1 MIKSLTIRGPFRGPT
16 GHDHHTRAF
25 VRHLLA
31 AGVRIQLLDVPAWG
45 PRRMAPS
52 HPDPLVDT
60 LATPVGADIVLH
72 FCMPH
77 QVAGGLTRFD
87 VNFTMFE
94 ASRVPRAWVD
104 LGLSHDLVVVP
115 TAASRDAWTA
125 SGFPEERL
133 RVCPFGIDGAR
144 FHPDATPL
152 ALADRDGRPLASY
165 RTRVLNVSDLT
176 PRKNLLGLLRV
187 WLRATSRD
195 DDAILLLKVGRGA
208 PGATVRF
215 MREVD
220 MLERQ
225 VGRTRPQAAPVLFMD
240 HVWADAEMP
249 GLFAAATHYWS
260 MSHGEGWDQPMM
272 EAAATG
278 LRLITPRHTA
288 YPTYL
293 DEPAVSWLPA
303 RRVVAWVPGDGSLA
317 ALYRGAEW
325 WEPDED
331 AAAEAIRAAIRGEV
345 DDRPTARARLLAEFT
360 WPQATAR
367 LLSILAELQ
376 SR

>member
-1 MIKSLTIRGPFRGPT
+1 VIKSLTVRGPFRGPT
-16 GHDHHTRAF
+16 GHDHHTREF

-45 PRRMAPS
+45 PRRLAPS
-52 HPDPLVDT
+52 QRDPLFDA
-60 LATPVGADIVLH
+60 LSTPVGADIVLH

-94 ASRVPRAWVD
+94 ATRVPQAWVD

-115 TAASRDAWTA
+115 TPASRDAWTA

-133 RVCPFGIDGAR
+133 RLCPLGVDGGR
-144 FHPDATPL
+144 FHPDVTPL
-152 ALADRDGRPLASY
+152 ALADRDGRSLASY

-176 PRKNLLGLLRV
+176 ARKNLLGLLRV
-187 WLRATSRD
+187 WLRETSRR
-195 DDAILLLKVGRGA
+195 DDAILILKVGRGA
-208 PGATVRF
+208 PGTTVRF

-225 VGRTRPQAAPVLFMD
+225 LGRTRRQAAPVLFMD
-240 HVWADAEMP
+240 HVLDDAEMP

-278 LRLITPRHTA
+278 LRLIAPRHSA

-293 DEPAVSWLPA
+293 DEDAVTWLPA
-303 RRVVAWVPGDGSLA
+303 RRVIAWVPGDGSLA
-317 ALYRGAEW
+317 ALFRGAEW
-325 WEPDED
+325 WDPDED
-331 AAAEAIRAAIRGEV
+331 AATEAIRAAIRG
-345 DDRPTARARLLAEFT
+345 DDAVRPAARARLLAEFT
-360 WPQATAR
+360 WPQATTR